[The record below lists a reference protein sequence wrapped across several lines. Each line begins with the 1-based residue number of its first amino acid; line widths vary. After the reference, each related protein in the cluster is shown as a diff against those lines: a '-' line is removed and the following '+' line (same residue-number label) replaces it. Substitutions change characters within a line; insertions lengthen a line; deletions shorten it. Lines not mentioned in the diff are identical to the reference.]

1 MEKSSMNIKLRKQY
15 LGLGLIGWI
24 VAIPIT
30 LILLLILAVGF
41 YEGRKAYWD
50 HKVTKMCEEDGG
62 VTVYERVEL
71 TRKEFENI
79 GGNEYGQIPVPSM
92 RLTKDN
98 YPYYSELLTIQIR
111 DGNPKVYKNEG
122 RIFRKSDNKLLGLMI
137 SYGRSGGDFPT
148 GFHPSNFGCADLK
161 TIRLDVEKQ
170 VFVIEGER

>member
-1 MEKSSMNIKLRKQY
+1 MNAKLRKDC
-15 LGLGLIGWI
+15 LGMGLIGWL
-24 VAIPIT
+24 VAIPAA
-30 LILLLILAVGF
+30 LIGLIVIAFILCEAN
-41 YEGRKAYWD
+41 KAYWD
-50 HKVTKMCEEDGG
+50 SKVKAMCERDGG